1 MTSLSTR
8 LALPLLA
15 GALVAFAAPG
25 ATAQEHRNPPR
36 PVTWVCQGCHGIDGN
51 SNWPIVPNLGA
62 QNAGYLEQQLN
73 AFRAGPIASSIEIP
87 AFVKAWFVKPA
98 PLPPDARSGLVTQTF
113 MTGPA
118 HHLPPDEIKA
128 VADWYSKQPPP
139 RGRSASPAL
148 VEQGRELFN
157 RGDAKAGVP
166 PCHVCHGKDGQGE
179 GPFPRLAGQNAAY
192 IVNQLVGFV
201 NGDRPAGSPM
211 HGIAKDLTA
220 AEREAVAAYL
230 QSL

>member
-1 MTSLSTR
+1 MTFER
-8 LALPLLA
+8 KFLALA
-15 GALVAFAAPG
+15 AAVAAALSIATT
-25 ATAQEHRNPPR
+25 ATAQDTSRPPR

-62 QNAGYLEQQLN
+62 QNAGYIEQQLN

-87 AFVKAWFVKPA
+87 TWFLELFWERQ
-98 PLPPDARSGLVTQTF
+98 PLPKDARSGLITQTF

-118 HHLPPDEIKA
+118 HHLRPDELKA
-128 VADWYSKQPPP
+128 VSDWYSKQPPP
-139 RGRSASPAL
+139 KGRAANPAL
-148 VEQGRELFN
+148 VEKGRELFN
-157 RGDAKAGVP
+157 RGDPAAGVP
-166 PCHVCHGKDGQGE
+166 ACHVCHGKEGQGE

-192 IVNQLVGFV
+192 IVNQLQGFV

-220 AEREAVAAYL
+220 EERRAVAAFL

>member
-1 MTSLSTR
+1 MTSDRKPLV
-8 LALPLLA
+8 LAA
-15 GALVAFAAPG
+15 ALVAAISIGTAAR
-25 ATAQEHRNPPR
+25 AQDTRPPR

-73 AFRAGPIASSIEIP
+73 AFRAGPIASSIEVPVFLRDLIWERP
-87 AFVKAWFVKPA
+87 
-98 PLPPDARSGLVTQTF
+98 PLPKDARTGLITQTF

-118 HHLPPDEIKA
+118 HHLRPDEIKA
-128 VADWYSKQPPP
+128 VSDWYSKQPPP
-139 RGRSASPAL
+139 KGRAASPAL
-148 VEQGRELFN
+148 VEKGRELFN
-157 RGDAKAGVP
+157 RGDPTAGVP
-166 PCHVCHGKDGQGE
+166 PCHVCHGKDAQGE

-192 IVNQLVGFV
+192 IENQLVGFV

-211 HGIAKDLTA
+211 HGIAKDLTPE
-220 AEREAVAAYL
+220 ERRAVAAYL

>member
-1 MTSLSTR
+1 MTLPHKP
-8 LALPLLA
+8 LAVAAALA
-15 GALVAFAAPG
+15 AVISIGTA
-25 ATAQEHRNPPR
+25 ATAQEGSVPPR

-51 SNWPIVPNLGA
+51 SNWPIVPNLGG

-73 AFRAGPIASSIEIP
+73 AFRAGPIASSLEVP
-87 AFVKAWFVKPA
+87 AWLRDLIWERP
-98 PLPPDARSGLVTQTF
+98 PLPKDARTGLVAQTF

-118 HHLPPDEIKA
+118 HHLRPDELKA
-128 VADWYSKQPPP
+128 ASDWYSKQPAPK
-139 RGRSASPAL
+139 GRAASPAL
-148 VEQGRELFN
+148 VEKGRELFK
-157 RGDAKAGVP
+157 RGDAAAGVP

-211 HGIAKDLTA
+211 HGIAKDLTED
-220 AEREAVAAYL
+220 ERQAVAAYL